1 MDTGNNIGEVF
12 REAFKDFERKPSN
25 HVWTN
30 IESKAKAPSFYNKL
44 IRNNANL
51 LIGSAAIIIVASLA
65 YFLLNQTNNNTNL
78 NNKSSIVNNNIYQT
92 QNTNNTSLNNNKQI
106 VANTTDSKNTTP
118 NNVNEIVKTKDT
130 VGTTT
135 SPKPTNYI
143 PKQVENNEKPTNV
156 NTPAT
161 TIPKTNNINSTTN
174 TNSQKPQTNKNYNVV
189 ANNPVDN
196 TTITFTPDQT
206 ICKGDKVKLEVKG
219 GASYLWSTGERTQ
232 YVLVNPTSTTDYSVI
247 VTDSKGAIKSGLITV
262 NVSDCEALMVPN
274 AFAPN
279 GEGKAAIFKAY
290 GNNIRNFEMIVYSR
304 SGQMVFS
311 SKNIDE
317 GWNGTFS
324 GNNAPMGVY
333 VYRISYIDQ
342 LNTPHILNGHVS
354 LIR

>member
-1 MDTGNNIGEVF
+1 MDTENNIGEVF

-30 IESKAKAPSFYNKL
+30 IESKAKAPSFRNKL
-44 IRNNANL
+44 IRNKTNL
-51 LIGSAAIIIVASLA
+51 LIGSTAIIIVASIA
-65 YFLLNQTNNNTNL
+65 YFIFNQTNNNL
-78 NNKSSIVNNNIYQT
+78 NINKQSTLINNNYQP
-92 QNTNNTSLNNNKQI
+92 QKADNDIPQDNKQI
-106 VANTTDSKNTTP
+106 VANTTDSKNSTHSD
-118 NNVNEIVKTKDT
+118 NVNEITNIKDSVKVITNQKQNNFIQKQSDN
-130 VGTTT
+130 VDKLSLNT
-135 SPKPTNYI
+135 SSTSTAKI
-143 PKQVENNEKPTNV
+143 
-156 NTPAT
+156 
-161 TIPKTNNINSTTN
+161 NNINSTINSN
-174 TNSQKPQTNKNYNVV
+174 TQNSQPNKNYNTI
-189 ANNPVDN
+189 AINPVDN
-196 TTITFTPDQT
+196 TPISFTPDQI

-219 GASYLWSTGERTQ
+219 GVSYLWSTGDRTQ
-232 YVLVNPTSTTDYSVI
+232 YILVNPTSTTDYSVI

-262 NVSDCEALMVPN
+262 KVSDCEALIIPN

-304 SGQMVFS
+304 SGQIVFS

>member
-44 IRNNANL
+44 IRNKANI
-51 LIGSAAIIIVASLA
+51 LISSAAIIIVVSVA
-65 YFLLNQTNNNTNL
+65 YFLFNQTN
-78 NNKSSIVNNNIYQT
+78 KQSDNNNQSTIINIKNYQT
-92 QNTNNTSLNNNKQI
+92 QNTDNTSQKSNKQI

-135 SPKPTNYI
+135 SPKPNINIQKQAENIEKTNI
-143 PKQVENNEKPTNV
+143 NSSL
-156 NTPAT
+156 T

-196 TTITFTPDQT
+196 TPITFTPDQT
-206 ICKGDKVKLEVKG
+206 ICKGDKIKLEVKG

-304 SGQMVFS
+304 SGQIVFS
-311 SKNIDE
+311 TKNIDE